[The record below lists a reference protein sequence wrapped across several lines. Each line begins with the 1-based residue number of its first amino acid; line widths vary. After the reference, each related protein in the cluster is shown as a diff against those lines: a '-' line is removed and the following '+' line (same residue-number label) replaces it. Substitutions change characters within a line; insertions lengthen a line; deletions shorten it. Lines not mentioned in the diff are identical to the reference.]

1 MCWDYQRRLPFATLR
16 VIRGKLL
23 PRKVF
28 TLPAQLAHGFVILSR
43 RGARIVCLARRMERR
58 RLMDPVTSMRLA
70 LATATL
76 AASLLSFASTSATRK
91 DEPLL
96 VDAAWLRQHLHDR
109 NLVLLHV
116 GDPAQYDS
124 AHIPGARFASQRSVS
139 VSSDDHQNGLMLEL
153 PSADSL
159 RAQLQRLGISDDSRI
174 VVYYGQDWVSPATRI
189 VFTLDHAGLGGR
201 TSLLDGGMQ
210 AWTAAG
216 NATTKEKPAVTVGRL
231 SPLRTR
237 PLVVDAAW
245 VQAHIGKPGVAIV
258 DGRAASFYDG
268 VEATDKRKGHIP
280 TAKSFPFTEL
290 AGDDL
295 RILSRDALA
304 AKFEKAG
311 VAPGDTVVGY
321 CHIGQQ
327 ATAML
332 FAARLTGHPVRLY
345 DGSMQEWSRR
355 TELPVETR

>member
-1 MCWDYQRRLPFATLR
+1 
-16 VIRGKLL
+16 
-23 PRKVF
+23 
-28 TLPAQLAHGFVILSR
+28 
-43 RGARIVCLARRMERR
+43 
-58 RLMDPVTSMRLA
+58 MRHA
-70 LATATL
+70 LAAATL
-76 AASLLSFASTSATRK
+76 AASLLSLSGLREHVV
-91 DEPLL
+91 DEPRLIDRTAAVANDDGPRHPRKEEPL
-96 VDAAWLRQHLHDR
+96 VVDVDWLGKHLRDR

-124 AHIPGARFASQRSVS
+124 AHIPGARFVSQRSVS
-139 VSSDDHQNGLMLEL
+139 VSSDDHERGLMLEL
-153 PSADSL
+153 PAPDSL
-159 RAQLQRLGISDDSRI
+159 RAMLERLGISDDSRI

-189 VFTLDHAGLGGR
+189 VFTLDHAGLGAR

-210 AWTAAG
+210 AWAAAG
-216 NATTKEKPAVTVGRL
+216 NAVTKEKPPLAQGHL
-231 SPLRTR
+231 APLRTK

-245 VQAHIGKPGVAIV
+245 VQSHVGRPGIALV
-258 DGRAASFYDG
+258 DARAASFYDG

-280 TAKSFPFTEL
+280 GARSFPFTEL

-295 RILSRDALA
+295 KILSREELA
-304 AKFEKAG
+304 ARFAKAG

-332 FAARLTGHPVRLY
+332 FAARLTGHVVRLY

-355 TELPVETR
+355 AELPLATR